1 MKELDDYN
9 YAKHDLECIKK
20 NGLASFMDVS
30 VRIDRLEDTK
40 QKLIYALGRIEF
52 DKLFEKDLK

>member
-9 YAKHDLECIKK
+9 YAKHDLERVKK
-20 NGLASFMDVS
+20 NGLASFMDIS
-30 VRIDRLEDTK
+30 VRIDRLKEAE

-52 DKLFEKDLK
+52 DKLLEKELK